1 MEHFI
6 PSVSG
11 KSYTKNK
18 QCLIIKIMNI
28 IEKLLGEAY
37 PKLGSEIFTDGN
49 KTVVEVSRTLSP
61 THVDLDAPSYV
72 KTKFKKRIPIL
83 KSIDVELDAVTEEQT
98 IKVTVEVD
106 GKFNSIDDLRHLAFI
121 ARGISEVAE
130 DKLSE
135 PNVIKAIGLDCK
147 PFICTENESEETQA
161 DA

>member
-1 MEHFI
+1 
-6 PSVSG
+6 
-11 KSYTKNK
+11 
-18 QCLIIKIMNI
+18 MNI
-28 IEKLLGEAY
+28 LEKLVGKAY
-37 PKLGSEIFTDGN
+37 PKFESEIFADGN

-61 THVDLDAPSYV
+61 DHVNLDSPSYV
-72 KTKFKKRIPIL
+72 ETKFKKHIPIL

-121 ARGISEVAE
+121 AKRISEITE

-135 PNVIKAIGLDCK
+135 PEAIKNIGLDCK
-147 PFICTENESEETQA
+147 PFISAYESEEEKHE